1 MKKIIL
7 LFAFA
12 LVAMFYF
19 TLSPKARQ
27 EKLIGVVVPMEH
39 QALNDIVRGLKETLC
54 DKNTVIKV
62 MNAQGDATI
71 QKTIIQ
77 QFVRDRC
84 DVIVPIGTA
93 AAQMTLSLAKDCE
106 VVCLAAD
113 IEGKATCLKDQLS
126 AEEALN
132 FLHAAFPDIKKI
144 TLLYSSSEKIAAEI
158 PKTLLAAKAN
168 GIEVQKLMVQSH
180 SELYTA
186 ANAIANDSQAIF
198 VLKDH
203 LIVSGI
209 QTVVAHAEKLKIP
222 VMTSDEGSIIGGGAF
237 AIGVKE
243 ADIGRQGA
251 QMIQKIFGGAKERA
265 VQTMQGPFPLF
276 VNRQACLKQGVDLPA
291 LEKAAMRLGYPVEP
305 RGEPC
310 S

>member
-7 LFAFA
+7 FFVFA
-12 LVAMFYF
+12 LALVIYF
-19 TLSPKARQ
+19 TVSPKERK

-39 QALNDIVRGLKETLC
+39 QALNDIVRGLKETLS
-54 DKNTVIKV
+54 DKNTIIKV
-62 MNAQGDATI
+62 MNAQGDPTI

-77 QFVRDRC
+77 QLLQDRC

-93 AAQMTLSLAKDCE
+93 ASQMTLSLAKESD

-113 IEGKATCLKDQLS
+113 IEGKAACLKDQLS

-132 FLHAAFPDIKKI
+132 FLHAAFPEIKKI

-158 PKTLLAAKAN
+158 PKTLQAAQAN

-180 SELYTA
+180 AELYTA
-186 ANAIANDSQAIF
+186 ANAIASDSQAIF

-209 QTVVAHAEKLKIP
+209 QTVAAQAEKLKIP

-251 QMIQKIFGGAKERA
+251 RMIQRILRGANERA
-265 VQTMQGPFPLF
+265 VETMQGPFPLF
-276 VNRQACLKQGVDLPA
+276 INKEACLKQGVDIPA
-291 LEKAAMRLGYPVEP
+291 LENAAMKLGYPIEP
-305 RGEPC
+305 RGKP
-310 S
+310 

>member
-7 LFAFA
+7 FFVFA
-12 LVAMFYF
+12 LALVIYF
-19 TLSPKARQ
+19 TVSPKERK

-39 QALNDIVRGLKETLC
+39 QALNDIVSGLKETLS
-54 DKNTVIKV
+54 DKNTIIKV

-71 QKTIIQ
+71 QKTIIEQ
-77 QFVRDRC
+77 LIQDRC

-93 AAQMTLSLAKDCE
+93 ASQMTLSLAKECD

-113 IEGKATCLKDQLS
+113 IEGKTACLRDQLS

-132 FLHAAFPDIKKI
+132 FLHEAFPAIKKI

-158 PKTLLAAKAN
+158 PRTLQAAKAN
-168 GIEVQKLMVQSH
+168 GIDVQKLMVQSH
-180 SELYTA
+180 TELYTA
-186 ANAIANDSQAIF
+186 ANAIASDSQTIF

-209 QTVVAHAEKLKIP
+209 QTVAAQAEKLKIP

-251 QMIQKIFGGAKERA
+251 QMIQRILSGAKERA
-265 VQTMQGPFPLF
+265 VETMQGPFPLF
-276 VNRQACLKQGVDLPA
+276 INKEACLKQGVDVSA
-291 LEKAAMRLGYPVEP
+291 LEKAAAKLGYPIEL
-305 RGEPC
+305 RGKP
-310 S
+310 

>member
-7 LFAFA
+7 FFVFA
-12 LVAMFYF
+12 LVATLYF
-19 TLSPKARQ
+19 TFSPKERA
-27 EKLIGVVVPMEH
+27 EKVIGVVVPMEH
-39 QALNDIVRGLKETLC
+39 QALNDIVRGLKETLSGT
-54 DKNTVIKV
+54 NTVVKV
-62 MNAQGDATI
+62 MNAQGDATL

-77 QFVRDRC
+77 QLMRDRC

-93 AAQMTLSLAKDCE
+93 ASQMTLSLAKECE
-106 VVCLAAD
+106 VVCLAAE
-113 IEGKATCLKDQLS
+113 IEGQTACLKDQLS

-132 FLHAAFPDIKKI
+132 FLHVAFPEIKKI

-158 PKTLLAAKAN
+158 PKTIQAAAAN

-186 ANAIANDSQAIF
+186 GNAIANDSQAIF

-203 LIVSGI
+203 LVVSGI
-209 QTVVAHAEKLKIP
+209 QTVVRQAEKLKIP

-243 ADIGRQGA
+243 ADIGRQGG
-251 QMIQKIFGGAKERA
+251 QMIQKILDGAQERA
-265 VQTMQGPFPLF
+265 PQTMEGPFPLF
-276 VNRQACLKQGVDLPA
+276 VNKEACLKQGVDVPA
-291 LEKAAMRLGYPVEP
+291 LERAALKCGYPIEL